1 MFEFGFGELVLVFM
15 IGLLV
20 LGPQRLPKVAAEIGK
35 WVGRA
40 RRTATQLRR
49 QLEREIELAD
59 LEAQQK
65 AAPPLPLSPP
75 HDPSPPS
82 PSPAESQA
90 SPPAGAD
97 TSSGGAPT
105 ASPAATRREISDAIS
120 AHSTSPEPAAIPKPE
135 PAATPSPEPGAGAAP
150 HAHESTDKPPTP

>member
-1 MFEFGFGELVLVFM
+1 MFDVGFSELVLLFV

-59 LEAQQK
+59 IEGTQK
-65 AAPPLPLSPP
+65 P
-75 HDPSPPS
+75 PPS
-82 PSPAESQA
+82 RPEEPTVATDETAPAPSTPATAPGEADPVVGRKDASDAEPVAVAAESSVDQQ
-90 SPPAGAD
+90 D
-97 TSSGGAPT
+97 
-105 ASPAATRREISDAIS
+105 
-120 AHSTSPEPAAIPKPE
+120 
-135 PAATPSPEPGAGAAP
+135 
-150 HAHESTDKPPTP
+150 DKPPQT